1 MDREND
7 EAEKEEPAEPEEEE
21 VESSIMLMAAD
32 GKSTDR
38 TRPRMT
44 LEGSLFISYSPPP
57 NENEQGG
64 AAWVRRET
72 IGLTYS
78 KH

>member
-21 VESSIMLMAAD
+21 VESSMLMAAD

-44 LEGSLFISYSPPP
+44 LTSKVVCLFLIPLP
-57 NENEQGG
+57 
-64 AAWVRRET
+64 
-72 IGLTYS
+72 LTS
-78 KH
+78 

>member
-21 VESSIMLMAAD
+21 VESSMLMAAD

-44 LEGSLFISYSPPP
+44 LEGSLVISYSPPP
-57 NENEQGG
+57 NEQ
-64 AAWVRRET
+64 R
-72 IGLTYS
+72 LQL
-78 KH
+78 